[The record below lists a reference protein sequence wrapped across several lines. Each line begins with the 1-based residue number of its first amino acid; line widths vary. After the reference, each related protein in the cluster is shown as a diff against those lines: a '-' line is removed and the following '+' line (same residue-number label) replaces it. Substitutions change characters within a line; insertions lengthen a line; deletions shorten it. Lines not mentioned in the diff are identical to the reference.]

1 MSTEAIALTILLA
14 TFFGLILIRI
24 PIAVGLIIASLACA
38 FYLGIPLVV
47 LMQKMVTGLNSFTF
61 LAVPF
66 FIIAGELMGDGGIS
80 DRIIKFADA
89 IVGKVRGGLA
99 MVNVLA
105 SMLFGG
111 ISGSSVADVSAI
123 GTFLIPLMKK
133 KGYPADFATA
143 VTVSGSV
150 QGIIIPPSQN
160 MIYYALA
167 AGGLSISKLFIAGY
181 IPGVLFGCSLMAVC
195 YATAVLKNFPRGE
208 SHYSLRQTIR
218 IFLDAVAGLFV
229 IFIIIGGILFGVF
242 TATES
247 AAVASVYGLIITVFV
262 YRTLGP
268 RDVLNV
274 FLRSL
279 KTLSMII
286 AIIGSSSVFAFLL
299 AWLKVPVMVAAFFTG
314 ISSEPLVVMLMVNL
328 LLLVLGMLVDMGI
341 LILLMTPILLPVVT
355 AVGYDPIHFG
365 IIMMVNLGIGLCT
378 PPVGTSLFV
387 GCSIARIGIEQ
398 AVKGFLPFYATM
410 IVILALIIL
419 FPQISLWLPSLMH

>member
-1 MSTEAIALTILLA
+1 MTTDATALIILLA
-14 TFFGLILIRI
+14 AFFGLILIRV
-24 PIAVGLIIASLACA
+24 PIAVALIAASVTCGL
-38 FYLGIPLVV
+38 YLDIPLVV
-47 LMQKMVTGLNSFTF
+47 LLQKMVSGLNSFTF

-66 FIIAGELMGDGGIS
+66 FIIAGELMSDGGMS
-80 DRIIKFADA
+80 DKIIRLADA
-89 IVGKVRGGLA
+89 VVGKVRGGLA

-181 IPGVLFGCSLMAVC
+181 IPGILFGCSLMTVC
-195 YATAVLKNFPRGE
+195 YVIAVLKKFPRGDT
-208 SHYSLRQTIR
+208 YSLRQSLR
-218 IFLDAVAGLFV
+218 IFLDAIAGLFV
-229 IFIIIGGILFGVF
+229 IFIIIGGILFGIF

-262 YRTLGP
+262 YRSLGP

-286 AIIGSSSVFAFLL
+286 AIIGASSVFAFLL
-299 AWLKVPVMVAAFFTG
+299 AWLKVPVMVSAFFTSV
-314 ISSEPLVVMLMVNL
+314 SSDPLVVMLMVNM

-355 AVGYDPIHFG
+355 AVGFDPIHFG

-387 GCSIARIGIEQ
+387 GCSIARISIED
-398 AVKGFLPFYATM
+398 AVKGFTPFYLTM
-410 IVILALIIL
+410 LAILTLIIL
-419 FPQISLWLPSLMH
+419 VPELSLWLPSKMR

>member
-1 MSTEAIALTILLA
+1 MTTDATALTILLA
-14 TFFGLILIRI
+14 AFFGLILIRV
-24 PIAVGLIIASLACA
+24 PIAVALITASVTCGL
-38 FYLGIPLVV
+38 YLDIPLVV
-47 LMQKMVTGLNSFTF
+47 LLQKMVSGLNSFTF

-66 FIIAGELMGDGGIS
+66 FIIAGELMSDGGMS
-80 DRIIKFADA
+80 DKIIKLADA
-89 IVGKVRGGLA
+89 VVGKVRGGLA

-181 IPGVLFGCSLMAVC
+181 IPGILFGCSLMTVC
-195 YATAVLKNFPRGE
+195 YVIAVLRKFPRGD
-208 SHYSLRQTIR
+208 SYSLGQSLR
-218 IFLDAVAGLFV
+218 IFLDAITGLFV
-229 IFIIIGGILFGVF
+229 IFIIIGGILFGIF

-286 AIIGSSSVFAFLL
+286 AIIGASSVFAFLL
-299 AWLKVPVMVAAFFTG
+299 AWLKVPVMVSVFFTSV
-314 ISSEPLVVMLMVNL
+314 SSEPLVVMLMVNL

-355 AVGYDPIHFG
+355 AVGFDPIHFG

-387 GCSIARIGIEQ
+387 GCSIARISIED
-398 AVKGFLPFYATM
+398 AVKGFTPFYLTM
-410 IVILALIIL
+410 LAILTLIIL
-419 FPQISLWLPSLMH
+419 FPELSLWLPSKMR

>member
-1 MSTEAIALTILLA
+1 MSTNGIALTILLS
-14 TFFGLILIRI
+14 TFFGLILIRV
-24 PIAVGLIIASLACA
+24 PIAVGLMIASVACA
-38 FYLGIPLVV
+38 SYLGIPLVV
-47 LMQKMVTGLNSFTF
+47 LIQKLVTGLNSFTF

-66 FIIAGELMGDGGIS
+66 FIIAGELMSDGGMS
-80 DRIIKFADA
+80 DKIIKFADA
-89 IVGKVRGGLA
+89 VIGKVRGGLA

-123 GTFLIPLMKK
+123 GTFLIPLMKR
-133 KGYPADFATA
+133 KGYPADFSVA

-181 IPGVLFGCSLMAVC
+181 IPGVLFGCGLMAVC
-195 YATAVLKNFPRGE
+195 YGTAVLRNFPRGE
-208 SHYSLRQTIR
+208 TAYTLRETAG
-218 IFLDAVAGLFV
+218 IFFNAVAGLFV

-247 AAVASVYGLIITVFV
+247 AAVASVYGLFITVFL
-262 YRTLGP
+262 YKTLGP

-299 AWLKVPVMVAAFFTG
+299 AWLKVPVMVSEFFTS
-314 ISSEPLVVMLMVNL
+314 ISSEPLVVMLMINL

-355 AVGYDPIHFG
+355 NVGYDPIHFG
-365 IIMMVNLGIGLCT
+365 IIMMINLGIGLCT

-387 GCSIARIGIEQ
+387 GCSIGRISIEE

-410 IVILALIIL
+410 VVILALVIL
-419 FPQISLWLPSLMH
+419 FPGISLWLPSLMR

>member
-1 MSTEAIALTILLA
+1 MSTNGIALTILLS
-14 TFFGLILIRI
+14 TFFGLILIRV
-24 PIAVGLIIASLACA
+24 PIAVGLMIASVACA
-38 FYLGIPLVV
+38 SYLGIPLVV
-47 LMQKMVTGLNSFTF
+47 LIQKLVTGLNSFTF

-66 FIIAGELMGDGGIS
+66 FIIAGELMSDGGMS
-80 DRIIKFADA
+80 DKIIKFADA
-89 IVGKVRGGLA
+89 VIGKVRGGLA

-123 GTFLIPLMKK
+123 GTFLIPLMKR
-133 KGYPADFATA
+133 KGYPSDFSVA

-181 IPGVLFGCSLMAVC
+181 IPGVLFGCGLMAVC
-195 YATAVLKNFPRGE
+195 YATAVLRNFPRGE
-208 SHYSLRQTIR
+208 TSYTLRETAG
-218 IFLDAVAGLFV
+218 IFFNAVAGLFV

-247 AAVASVYGLIITVFV
+247 AAVASVYGLLITVFL
-262 YRTLGP
+262 YKTLGP

-299 AWLKVPVMVAAFFTG
+299 AWLKVPVMVSEFFTS
-314 ISSEPLVVMLMVNL
+314 ISSEPLVVMLMINL

-355 AVGYDPIHFG
+355 NVGYDPIHFG
-365 IIMMVNLGIGLCT
+365 IIMMINLGIGLCT

-387 GCSIARIGIEQ
+387 GCSIGRISIEE

-410 IVILALIIL
+410 VVILAWSSC
-419 FPQISLWLPSLMH
+419 FPGFRCGCRP

>member
-1 MSTEAIALTILLA
+1 MTTDATALIILLA
-14 TFFGLILIRI
+14 AFFGLILIRV
-24 PIAVGLIIASLACA
+24 PIAVALIAASVTCGL
-38 FYLGIPLVV
+38 YLDIPLVV
-47 LMQKMVTGLNSFTF
+47 LLQKMVSGLNSFTF

-66 FIIAGELMGDGGIS
+66 FIIAGELMSDGGMS
-80 DRIIKFADA
+80 DKIIRLADA
-89 IVGKVRGGLA
+89 VVGKVRGGLA

-181 IPGVLFGCSLMAVC
+181 IPGILFGCSLMTVC
-195 YATAVLKNFPRGE
+195 YVIAVLKKFPRGDT
-208 SHYSLRQTIR
+208 YSLRQSLR
-218 IFLDAVAGLFV
+218 IFLDAIAGLLV
-229 IFIIIGGILFGVF
+229 IFIIIGGILFGIF

-262 YRTLGP
+262 YRSLGP

-286 AIIGSSSVFAFLL
+286 AIIGASSVFAFLL
-299 AWLKVPVMVAAFFTG
+299 AWLKVPVMVSAFFTSV
-314 ISSEPLVVMLMVNL
+314 SSDPLVVMLMVNM

-355 AVGYDPIHFG
+355 AVGFDPIHFG

-387 GCSIARIGIEQ
+387 GCSIARISIED
-398 AVKGFLPFYATM
+398 AVKGFTPFYLTM
-410 IVILALIIL
+410 LAILTLIIL
-419 FPQISLWLPSLMH
+419 VPELSLWLPSKMR

>member
-1 MSTEAIALTILLA
+1 MSVNAIALTILLG

-24 PIAVGLIIASLACA
+24 PIAVCLIVASLACA
-38 FYLGIPLVV
+38 LYLGIPLVV
-47 LMQKMVTGLNSFTF
+47 LIQKMVTGLNSFTF

-66 FIIAGELMGDGGIS
+66 FIIAGELMSDGGMS
-80 DRIIKFADA
+80 DKIIKFADA
-89 IVGKVRGGLA
+89 VVGKVRGGLA

-133 KGYPADFATA
+133 NGYPADFSVA

-181 IPGVLFGCSLMAVC
+181 VPGILFGCSLMAVC
-195 YATAVLKNFPRGE
+195 YVTAVLKNFPRGQT
-208 SHYSLRQTIR
+208 YSLRETAFIL
-218 IFLDAVAGLFV
+218 IDAIASLFV

-262 YRTLGP
+262 YRSLGP
-268 RDVLNV
+268 RNVLDV

-286 AIIGSSSVFAFLL
+286 AIIGASSVFAFLL
-299 AWLKVPVMVAAFFTG
+299 AWLKVPTMVAAFFTG
-314 ISSEPLVVMLMVNL
+314 ISSEPLVVMLMVNG

-341 LILLMTPILLPVVT
+341 LILLMTPILLPVVV

-387 GCSIARIGIEQ
+387 GCSIGRIGIET
-398 AVKGFLPFYATM
+398 AMRGFWPFYATM
-410 IVILALIIL
+410 VAILALIIL
-419 FPQISLWLPSLMH
+419 FPEISLWLPSLMH

>member
-1 MSTEAIALTILLA
+1 MSVNAIALTILLG

-24 PIAVGLIIASLACA
+24 PIAVCLIVASLACA
-38 FYLGIPLVV
+38 LYLGIPLVV
-47 LMQKMVTGLNSFTF
+47 LIQKMVTGLNSFTF

-66 FIIAGELMGDGGIS
+66 FIIAGELMSDGGMS
-80 DRIIKFADA
+80 DKIIKFADA
-89 IVGKVRGGLA
+89 VVGKVRGGLA

-133 KGYPADFATA
+133 NGYPADFSVA

-181 IPGVLFGCSLMAVC
+181 VPGILFGGSLMAVC
-195 YATAVLKNFPRGE
+195 YITAVLKNFPRGQT
-208 SHYSLRQTIR
+208 YSLRETVFIL
-218 IFLDAVAGLFV
+218 IDAIASLFV

-262 YRTLGP
+262 YRSLGP
-268 RDVLNV
+268 RNVLDV

-286 AIIGSSSVFAFLL
+286 AIIGASSVFAFLL
-299 AWLKVPVMVAAFFTG
+299 AWLKVPTMVATFFTG
-314 ISSEPLVVMLMVNL
+314 ISSEPLVVMLMVNG

-341 LILLMTPILLPVVT
+341 LILLMTPILLPVVV

-387 GCSIARIGIEQ
+387 GCSIGRIGIET
-398 AVKGFLPFYATM
+398 AMKGFWPFYATM
-410 IVILALIIL
+410 VAILALIIL
-419 FPQISLWLPSLMH
+419 FPEISLWLPSLMH

>member
-1 MSTEAIALTILLA
+1 MTTDATALIILLA
-14 TFFGLILIRI
+14 AFFGLILIRV
-24 PIAVGLIIASLACA
+24 PIAVALIAASVTCGL
-38 FYLGIPLVV
+38 YLDIPLVV
-47 LMQKMVTGLNSFTF
+47 LLQKMVSGLNSFTF

-66 FIIAGELMGDGGIS
+66 FIIAGELMSDGGMS
-80 DRIIKFADA
+80 DKIIRLADA
-89 IVGKVRGGLA
+89 VVGKVRGGLA

-181 IPGVLFGCSLMAVC
+181 IPGILFGCSLMTVC
-195 YATAVLKNFPRGE
+195 YVIAVLKKFPRGDT
-208 SHYSLRQTIR
+208 YSLRQSLR
-218 IFLDAVAGLFV
+218 IFLDAIAGLFV
-229 IFIIIGGILFGVF
+229 IFIIIGGILFGIF

-262 YRTLGP
+262 YRSLGP

-286 AIIGSSSVFAFLL
+286 AIIGASSVFAFLL
-299 AWLKVPVMVAAFFTG
+299 AWLKVPVMVSAFFTSV
-314 ISSEPLVVMLMVNL
+314 SSDPLVVMLMVNL

-355 AVGYDPIHFG
+355 AVGFDPIHFG

-387 GCSIARIGIEQ
+387 GCSIARISIED
-398 AVKGFLPFYATM
+398 AVKGFTPFYLTM
-410 IVILALIIL
+410 LAILTLIIL
-419 FPQISLWLPSLMH
+419 VPELSLWLPSKMR

>member
-1 MSTEAIALTILLA
+1 MSTNAIALSILLSA
-14 TFFGLILIRI
+14 FFGLIFIRV
-24 PIAVGLIIASLACA
+24 PIAVGLMASSVACA
-38 FYLGIPLVV
+38 LYLNIPMVV
-47 LMQKMVTGLNSFTF
+47 LIQKMVNGLNSFTF

-80 DRIIKFADA
+80 DKIIKFADVV
-89 IVGKVRGGLA
+89 VGKVRGGLA

-111 ISGSSVADVSAI
+111 ISGSSVADVSSI
-123 GTFLIPLMKK
+123 GSFLIPLMRKQ
-133 KGYPADFATA
+133 GYPADFSVA

-181 IPGVLFGCSLMAVC
+181 IPGIMFGCGLMTVSYVIA
-195 YATAVLKNFPRGE
+195 LRRKFPKGRT
-208 SHYSLRQTIR
+208 YSLREAVAIL
-218 IFLDAVAGLFV
+218 LDALIGLFA
-229 IFIIIGGILFGVF
+229 ILIIIGGILLGIF

-247 AAVASVYGLIITVFV
+247 AAAASVYALVVTVV
-262 YRTLGP
+262 IYRTLKP
-268 RDVLNV
+268 ADVLKV

-299 AWLKVPVMVAAFFTG
+299 AWLKVPTMVSEFFIG
-314 ISSEPLVVMLMVNL
+314 ISSEPLVVMLLVNV

-355 AVGYDPIHFG
+355 NVGYDPVHFC

-387 GCSIARIGIEQ
+387 GCSIAKIGIEE
-398 AVKGFLPFYATM
+398 AVKGFLPFYCTM
-410 IVILALIIL
+410 LAILAAIIL
-419 FPQISLWLPSLMH
+419 FPELSLWLPSLMR

>member
-1 MSTEAIALTILLA
+1 MTTDAIALAILLA
-14 TFFGLILIRI
+14 AFFGLILIRV
-24 PIAVGLIIASLACA
+24 PIAVALIAASVTCA
-38 FYLGIPLVV
+38 LYLGIPLVV
-47 LMQKMVTGLNSFTF
+47 LLQKMVSGLNSFTF

-66 FIIAGELMGDGGIS
+66 FIIAGELMSDGGIS
-80 DRIIKFADA
+80 DKIIKLADA
-89 IVGKVRGGLA
+89 VVGKVRGGLA

-181 IPGVLFGCSLMAVC
+181 IPGILFGCSLMAVC
-195 YATAVLKNFPRGE
+195 YVMAVLRKFPRGDT
-208 SHYSLRQTIR
+208 YSLRQSLR
-218 IFLDAVAGLFV
+218 IFLDAITGLFV
-229 IFIIIGGILFGVF
+229 IFIIIGGILFGIF

-286 AIIGSSSVFAFLL
+286 AIIGASSVFAFLL
-299 AWLKVPVMVAAFFTG
+299 AWLKVPVMVSAFFTSV
-314 ISSEPLVVMLMVNL
+314 SSEPLVVMLLVNL

-387 GCSIARIGIEQ
+387 GCSIARISIED
-398 AVKGFLPFYATM
+398 AVKGFTPFYLTM
-410 IVILALIIL
+410 LAILTLIIL
-419 FPQISLWLPSLMH
+419 VPELSLWLPSKMR